1 MVKPT
6 LVDERL
12 VESVLG
18 QELVL
23 QVGVQQVG
31 ELFVFLGATVSMLPP
46 SVVVESE
53 SLSSLQ
59 CHHLL
64 QCNIN

>member
-1 MVKPT
+1 M
-6 LVDERL
+6 
-12 VESVLG
+12 ESVLG